1 MAILINKETR
11 LLVQGITGKGGRLQT
26 SKMLE
31 YGTNIVAGTS
41 PGRAGEI
48 INNIVPVYNTVKDAV
63 ISTKPN
69 ATIIFV
75 PPKFA
80 ADAILEAVE
89 ANIKLI
95 VCVSE
100 GLPMQDMLRVSDFMR
115 NNEHVRLIGP
125 NCPGLI
131 SPELCKIGI
140 MSNNL
145 AKKGRIGVVSRS
157 GTLTYEAIAQLN
169 LEGYGISTAVGIG
182 GDPIIGTS
190 HIDILRLFEDD
201 EETDAIVM
209 IGEIGGSAEESAAS
223 YIMNNITKPVVSYI
237 AGMTAPQGTRM
248 GHAGAIISGGK
259 GSAKDK
265 VEALRSAGVY
275 VVESPAEIGRCMKDV
290 LSKR

>member
-1 MAILINKETR
+1 MAILINKDTR

>member
-89 ANIKLI
+89 ADIKLI

-100 GLPMQDMLRVSDFMR
+100 GLPMHDMLRVSDFMR

-201 EETDAIVM
+201 AETDAIVM

-223 YIMNNITKPVVSYI
+223 YIIKNINKPVISYI

-290 LSKR
+290 LSKL